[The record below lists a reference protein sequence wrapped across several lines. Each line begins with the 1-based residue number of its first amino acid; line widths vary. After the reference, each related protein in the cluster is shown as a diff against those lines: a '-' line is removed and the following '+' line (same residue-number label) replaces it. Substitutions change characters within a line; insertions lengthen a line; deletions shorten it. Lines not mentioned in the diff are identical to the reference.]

1 MATQKPPNRIGS
13 ASNSYGNPIPGPA
26 GNNVGSQDSVL
37 RTLQLLARVL
47 IYVAII
53 VFVTLSFLANIE
65 TKWMKAEIK
74 SEARELRK
82 LRRDVEDLLEKG
94 KNEKAVVPKPGIAGA
109 DGL

>member
-1 MATQKPPNRIGS
+1 MATQRPANRTGG
-13 ASNSYGNPIPGPA
+13 SNSGYGNPVSSGA
-26 GNNVGSQDSVL
+26 GNTVGSPDSIF